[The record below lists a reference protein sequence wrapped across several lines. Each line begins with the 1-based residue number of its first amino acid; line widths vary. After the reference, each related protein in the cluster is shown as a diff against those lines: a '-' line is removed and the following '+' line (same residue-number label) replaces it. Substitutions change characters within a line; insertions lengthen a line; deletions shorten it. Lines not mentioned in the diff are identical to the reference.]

1 VRRLRRS
8 KKSLTIKTHRRA
20 GRGGD
25 MPVKPVRLGDGD
37 GDLPSAATEN
47 SRRAA
52 EDEKDALYHAEMADC
67 LSAVGDNNRAVASG
81 AGRPSSEGPRRSS
94 VTSR

>member
-8 KKSLTIKTHRRA
+8 KNSLTIKTHRRA

-25 MPVKPVRLGDGD
+25 MPVKPVLLCDVDGD
-37 GDLPSAATEN
+37 RRSAATEN
-47 SRRAA
+47 TRRAA
-52 EDEKDALYHAEMADC
+52 EDERSE
-67 LSAVGDNNRAVASG
+67 RR
-81 AGRPSSEGPRRSS
+81 RPSSEGPRRSS